1 MALFN
6 QNNYKALSLGNGDW
20 ALVCRS
26 LSGVGGIEWGD
37 ASGPTKG
44 WRWDGGRE
52 WDSQGGALLWT
63 LIQLSAVAGLGHAG
77 KSLKSG
83 GMGWAVSNPC
93 PIHPICSQALTMS
106 ESIYLFCA
114 LGLCLCPDESHGS
127 HQPPHLPQGRDHPPC
142 MPAPGPGCPQPS
154 EASSETSRTGAAI

>member
-1 MALFN
+1 MALFS

-26 LSGVGGIEWGD
+26 LSGVGGIEWG
-37 ASGPTKG
+37 PLVLP
-44 WRWDGGRE
+44 RGGGGMGVGK
-52 WDSQGGALLWT
+52 WDSQSRALLWT

-83 GMGWAVSNPC
+83 GTGWAVSNPC

-106 ESIYLFCA
+106 KSIHLFYV

-127 HQPPHLPQGRDHPPC
+127 HQPHHLPQGRDHPPC
-142 MPAPGPGCPQPS
+142 TPAPGPGCPQPS
-154 EASSETSRTGAAI
+154 EASSEASRTDAAT